1 MNYRRRFLGLHLGLL
16 LILTLSSGWASADQ
30 PLRIGLAASPANDA
44 VRHAAQLAEK
54 QGLNVK
60 VIEFTDWVT
69 PNRALADKDVDVN
82 YFQHVSFL
90 ENAKKSNH
98 WNFAALA
105 PGYISWLG
113 AYSDKLKSIGDLS
126 NGAKVST
133 ANDPVNTGRR
143 CCSCSR

>member
-82 YFQHVSFL
+82 YLQHVPFL
-90 ENAKKSNH
+90 EKREKIQPLE
-98 WNFAALA
+98 FR
-105 PGYISWLG
+105 GLG
-113 AYSDKLKSIGDLS
+113 AGIYLLAWGLL
-126 NGAKVST
+126 GQT
-133 ANDPVNTGRR
+133 
-143 CCSCSR
+143 